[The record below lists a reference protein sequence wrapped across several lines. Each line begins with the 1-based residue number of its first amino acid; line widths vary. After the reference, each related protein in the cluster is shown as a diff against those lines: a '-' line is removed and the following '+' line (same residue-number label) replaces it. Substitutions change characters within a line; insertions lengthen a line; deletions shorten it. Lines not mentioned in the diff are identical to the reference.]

1 MPHVG
6 EEKGRDGSGIGLEKW
21 LEFAMTEE
29 LRQKIYELLK
39 ARVLPIVRYDNDL
52 MNVLSAIWNVYQQ
65 KSTGDDYRYKV
76 LGDEIEKHY
85 IMNDDWVD
93 DKLFIRVLNIFE
105 DEAKL
110 IRLTEQL
117 LRMIQSDDGFLI
129 VASELSKL
137 LAEENLILNNVKDEQ
152 GYSVFRRRY

>member
-1 MPHVG
+1 MG
-6 EEKGRDGSGIGLEKW
+6 EEKGRDGSGIGLENW

-93 DKLFIRVLNIFE
+93 DKLFIRFFIS
-105 DEAKL
+105 
-110 IRLTEQL
+110 
-117 LRMIQSDDGFLI
+117 LRM
-129 VASELSKL
+129 KL
-137 LAEENLILNNVKDEQ
+137 NS
-152 GYSVFRRRY
+152 SV

>member
-1 MPHVG
+1 MG
-6 EEKGRDGSGIGLEKW
+6 EGKGRDGSGIEFENW

-76 LGDEIEKHY
+76 L
-85 IMNDDWVD
+85 
-93 DKLFIRVLNIFE
+93 IFGMVE
-105 DEAKL
+105 
-110 IRLTEQL
+110 
-117 LRMIQSDDGFLI
+117 
-129 VASELSKL
+129 
-137 LAEENLILNNVKDEQ
+137 
-152 GYSVFRRRY
+152 